1 MLFSQ
6 KVTVCV
12 SGHYM
17 YIETSAPRKQGD
29 KARLLS
35 EDFGPTTLGGRCVKF
50 WYHMYGGTI
59 GTLRI
64 LVKTGPGNQS
74 ETAIWELGGNF
85 GNQWYSGQAPVTS
98 GVMYQVTLLKRKH
111 SYCCLNFLVT
121 DNYSI
126 FSCATGCI

>member
-1 MLFSQ
+1 MKIIIDRLC
-6 KVTVCV
+6 CV

-35 EDFGPTTLGGRCVKF
+35 EDFEPTSSRGRCVKF
-50 WYHMYGGTI
+50 WYHMYGATI

-74 ETAIWELGGNF
+74 ETAIGSLVETLG
-85 GNQWYSGQAPVTS
+85 TS
-98 GVMYQVTLLKRKH
+98 GIVLRPL
-111 SYCCLNFLVT
+111 
-121 DNYSI
+121 
-126 FSCATGCI
+126 